1 MPRVEED
8 QLEQKEEEEEKT
20 SHKYG
25 KIVAADDQN
34 INIEVL
40 KTDFAELNL
49 TDKVEFASNG
59 QEVIDLVKE
68 IFVACASKITSTTQV
83 LKPIDLLLIDFQMPF
98 KTGFQVIEEIK
109 QYYKTQS
116 QGYSVEEPIFVLMSA
131 YATPAFRKHALA
143 NGVTHVYEKPLDI
156 EQLKALVDLSANG
169 VP

>member
-1 MPRVEED
+1 MP
-8 QLEQKEEEEEKT
+8 
-20 SHKYG
+20 HKFG

-68 IFVACASKITSTTQV
+68 IFEACASQITSTTSV

-116 QGYSVEEPIFVLMSA
+116 LG
-131 YATPAFRKHALA
+131 
-143 NGVTHVYEKPLDI
+143 
-156 EQLKALVDLSANG
+156 
-169 VP
+169 